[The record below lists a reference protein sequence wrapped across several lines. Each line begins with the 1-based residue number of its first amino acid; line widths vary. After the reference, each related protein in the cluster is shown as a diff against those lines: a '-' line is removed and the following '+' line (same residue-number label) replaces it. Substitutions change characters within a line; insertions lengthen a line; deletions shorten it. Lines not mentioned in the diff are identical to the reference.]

1 MPALKKQRVAKR
13 EASARQLSTLRILVA
28 TAADADSTGALH
40 VAAELTRHRAATVMA
55 LGVAVP
61 FPHKVTP
68 LFTVK
73 PPVSIDED
81 ARLEL
86 LAHIRRRLQSLPDA
100 VAWTQRVVIGW
111 PADVINNVASSWNA
125 SLIVLGIGRHRRVDR
140 LFGTETAIA
149 VIKHARTPVLAV
161 EAKARELPHHA
172 CAAVDFTDASLASA
186 ALAGALLA
194 PNGTLTL
201 VHASAFKGIK
211 ASQGDLVDVYRTGAQ
226 AKLDDAVAEV
236 RRRARCNVEGVL
248 LDGEPGATIL
258 QYADR
263 EHCDLISLGGHEQGL
278 IDRIL
283 LGSVRT
289 RVLRRAKCSVLIAPP
304 PVAG

>member
-1 MPALKKQRVAKR
+1 
-13 EASARQLSTLRILVA
+13 
-28 TAADADSTGALH
+28 
-40 VAAELTRHRAATVMA
+40 MA

-68 LFTVK
+68 LFTGN
-73 PPVSIDED
+73 PPVSIDEES
-81 ARLEL
+81 RLHL
-86 LAHIRRRLQSLPDA
+86 LAHIRRRLQSLPAADDWSKRA
-100 VAWTQRVVIGW
+100 VIGW
-111 PADVINNVASSWNA
+111 PADVINTVAASWKA

-161 EAKARELPHHA
+161 NPKARELPVRA
-172 CAAVDFTDASLASA
+172 CAAVDFTEASLSSA
-186 ALAGALLA
+186 VLAGRLLA
-194 PNGTLTL
+194 TDGTLTL
-201 VHASAFKGIK
+201 VHASAFKGMK
-211 ASQGDLVDVYRTGAQ
+211 AIQGDLVDVYRTGVH
-226 AKLDDAVAEV
+226 AKLGKAVAEV
-236 RRRARCNVEGVL
+236 RRRARCHVAGVL
-248 LDGEPGATIL
+248 LEGEPGATIL
-258 QYADR
+258 EYANR

-304 PVAG
+304 LVAG